1 MKIIMFL
8 LALATSGGAVAQAL
22 TLNEQQLNQGLQA
35 QSGKEFPLQLGSWLS
50 AKVKM
55 RDVNVE
61 LGRQAPDKARV
72 KGKALISMN
81 QGQARYHWDLAA
93 DFNAKPR
100 YDNQLGAL
108 FLDDFEL
115 LNYQL
120 NEGASSAQAQFMLP
134 MLLQAL
140 SGYLSQ
146 YPVYTLDD
154 KDPLQR
160 QLKAQPLSLTITPGQ
175 VALFHVPQ

>member
-8 LALATSGGAVAQAL
+8 LVLATSGAISAQAL
-22 TLNEQQLNQGLQA
+22 TLSEQQLNQGLHEQL
-35 QSGKEFPLQLGSWLS
+35 GKEFPLALGSWLS

-55 RDVNVE
+55 QDVKVE
-61 LGRQAPDKARV
+61 LGRQSPDKARV
-72 KGKALISMN
+72 QGQALISLI
-81 QGQARYHWDLAA
+81 QGQARYHWDIDA
-93 DFNAKPR
+93 DFNARPR
-100 YDNQLGAL
+100 YDNKQGAL

-120 NEGASSAQAQFMLP
+120 NEGNSSPQARFMLP

-140 SGYLSQ
+140 SGYLQQ

-154 KDPLQR
+154 NDPIQR
-160 QLKAQPLSLTITPGQ
+160 QLKNQPLSLEVKPGQ
-175 VALFHVPQ
+175 VSLLSVN

>member
-8 LALATSGGAVAQAL
+8 LALSLSGAASAQAL
-22 TLNEQQLNQGLQA
+22 TLNEQQLNQSLYTQ
-35 QSGKEFPLQLGSWLS
+35 QGKEFPLSLGSWLS

-55 RDVNVE
+55 KDVTVE
-61 LGRQAPDKARV
+61 LGRQSPDKARV
-72 KGKALISMN
+72 MGQALITLN
-81 QGQARYHWDLAA
+81 QGQASQQWDINA

-100 YDNQLGAL
+100 YDNERGAL

-120 NEGASSAQAQFMLP
+120 NQGNSSPQAQFMMP

-140 SGYLSQ
+140 SGYLAQ
-146 YPVYTLDD
+146 YPVYTLDER
-154 KDPLQR
+154 DPLQR
-160 QLKAQPLSLTITPGQ
+160 QLKSQPLRLEIKPGQ
-175 VALFHVPQ
+175 VSLFEIN

>member
-8 LALATSGGAVAQAL
+8 LVLATSGAVAAQAL
-22 TLNEQQLNQGLQA
+22 TLTEQQLNQGLHEQL
-35 QSGKEFPLQLGSWLS
+35 GKEFPLALGSWLS

-55 RDVNVE
+55 QDVKVE
-61 LGRQAPDKARV
+61 LGRQSPDKARV
-72 KGKALISMN
+72 LGQALISMT
-81 QGQARYHWDLAA
+81 QGQARYHWDINA
-93 DFNAKPR
+93 DFNARPR
-100 YDNQLGAL
+100 YDNQRGAL

-120 NEGASSAQAQFMLP
+120 NEGSSSPQARFMLP

-140 SGYLSQ
+140 SGYLAQ

-154 KDPLQR
+154 NDPLQR
-160 QLKAQPLSLTITPGQ
+160 QLKNQPLSLEIKPGQ
-175 VALFHVPQ
+175 VSLLSVN

>member
-8 LALATSGGAVAQAL
+8 LILATSGGAWAQAL
-22 TLNEQQLNQGLQA
+22 TLSEQQLNQGLNQ
-35 QSGKEFPLQLGSWLS
+35 QLGKDFPLGLGSWLS

-55 RDVNVE
+55 QDVKVE

-72 KGKALISMN
+72 LGQALITLN
-81 QGQARYHWDLAA
+81 QGQNRYHWDIAG
-93 DFNAKPR
+93 DFNARPR
-100 YDNQLGAL
+100 YDNEQGAL
-108 FLDDFEL
+108 FLDEFEL

-120 NEGASSAQAQFMLP
+120 NEGSSSPQARFMLP

-140 SGYLSQ
+140 TGYLSQ

-154 KDPLQR
+154 NDPLQR
-160 QLKAQPLSLTITPGQ
+160 QLKSQPLSLEITPGQ
-175 VALFHVPQ
+175 VSLFSVN

>member
-8 LALATSGGAVAQAL
+8 LALTISGGAFAQAL
-22 TLNEQQLNQGLQA
+22 TLTEQQLNQGLNQ
-35 QSGKEFPLQLGSWLS
+35 QLGKEFPLGMGTWLS

-55 RDVNVE
+55 QDVKVE

-72 KGKALISMN
+72 LGQALISMN
-81 QGQARYHWDLAA
+81 QGQNRYHWDITA
-93 DFNAKPR
+93 DFNARPR
-100 YDNQLGAL
+100 YDNKQGAL

-120 NEGASSAQAQFMLP
+120 NEGTSSPQARFMLP
-134 MLLQAL
+134 MMLQAL

-146 YPVYTLDD
+146 YPVYKLDD

-160 QLKAQPLSLTITPGQ
+160 QLKSQPLSLEIKPGQ
-175 VALFHVPQ
+175 VSLFNVE